1 LRACTAIAD
10 IGDIWYLYDANGNVT
25 EARQGGHSESNST
38 DGQVV
43 AQGDVRWTSEGF
55 GLDRGGQGG
64 QEEKKVWARYYS
76 WDEENRLKQSVEGEL
91 SVEYRYGADGQR
103 AVKYSKRGESL
114 YFDAAA
120 RFQRALQSIPLGKRR
135 EAPYAM
141 WSESINGASIRQSKH
156 VYVGQTRVSTRL
168 NYKGHPDTG
177 FEQANTYYYHGD
189 HLGSAQLVTDP
200 DGQEYEH
207 IEYTPYGELWVE
219 KTRDGIDAIP
229 FRFTGKELDAETG
242 LYYYGARYL
251 DPKTSVWLS
260 ADPALG
266 EYVPGAPT
274 DEEAR
279 KRNGNLPGMGGVF
292 NTVNLHLYHYAGNNP
307 IKYTDPDGKQS
318 KSAIAV
324 ARWESLTNSLNK
336 FAELKQEVMT
346 QIREVELKIDILKGG
361 VENMKIE
368 YRMQTL
374 LDLANFASIFDE
386 SVNASM
392 QQQTP
397 QMMLAAFLANVD
409 LQGLAEYASD
419 YVSAG
424 ESRITK
430 EEIFRYEVDVNMEI
444 KKLEAENK
452 GNEALLQAYVEEMKL
467 LEKELT
473 H

>member
-1 LRACTAIAD
+1 MASAWTAAARTDKKRRRSGPGTIRGMPMRAFSAHDNPFHSANGAIAT
-10 IGDIWYLYDANGNVT
+10 Y
-25 EARQGGHSESNST
+25 
-38 DGQVV
+38 
-43 AQGDVRWTSEGF
+43 
-55 GLDRGGQGG
+55 
-64 QEEKKVWARYYS
+64 
-76 WDEENRLKQSVEGEL
+76 EENRLKQSVEGDL
-91 SVEYRYGADGQR
+91 SVEYRYGSDAAARFQRALQSIPLGKRREASYGQR

-120 RFQRALQSIPLGKRR
+120 RFQRARQSIPLGKRR

-307 IKYTDPDGKQS
+307 IKYTDPDGRAPVKGVYNTIGDDSSQAKVSEVIGYRLPKDTILQIVADTSSLSAMKGNLLRDWATASATVSHVSGELEEVLWEAGAQVTLGTVQS
-318 KSAIAV
+318 IADLSQGNAQSA
-324 ARWESLTNSLNK
+324 
-336 FAELKQEVMT
+336 AELLVTTVDYASEILELNSWRQDSMGEVSRIDSEIDAIDI
-346 QIREVELKIDILKGG
+346 QINMLDAILFEQHKLEVEC
-361 VENMKIE
+361 E
-368 YRMQTL
+368 
-374 LDLANFASIFDE
+374 
-386 SVNASM
+386 
-392 QQQTP
+392 
-397 QMMLAAFLANVD
+397 
-409 LQGLAEYASD
+409 
-419 YVSAG
+419 
-424 ESRITK
+424 
-430 EEIFRYEVDVNMEI
+430 
-444 KKLEAENK
+444 
-452 GNEALLQAYVEEMKL
+452 
-467 LEKELT
+467 
-473 H
+473 

>member
-1 LRACTAIAD
+1 
-10 IGDIWYLYDANGNVT
+10 
-25 EARQGGHSESNST
+25 
-38 DGQVV
+38 
-43 AQGDVRWTSEGF
+43 
-55 GLDRGGQGG
+55 
-64 QEEKKVWARYYS
+64 
-76 WDEENRLKQSVEGEL
+76 
-91 SVEYRYGADGQR
+91 
-103 AVKYSKRGESL
+103 SL

-207 IEYTPYGELWVE
+207 LEYTPYGELWVE

-229 FRFTGKELDAETG
+229 FRFTGKELDPETG

-307 IKYTDPDGKQS
+307 IKYTDPDGKAVNVLAGAFIGAVVSASMNVISQYAS
-318 KSAIAV
+318 AKMSGSSFQLDVNQTLAAAAGGAVAGAITSGASAVASLCYQPTAQVATAVGGAIAGSAGSVVSTIVENGMGGKPLTDGVKESAVIGAIAGGVSSALVPAAKVLYRAPAPYTQITATSV
-324 ARWESLTNSLNK
+324 ARDT
-336 FAELKQEVMT
+336 
-346 QIREVELKIDILKGG
+346 I
-361 VENMKIE
+361 
-368 YRMQTL
+368 
-374 LDLANFASIFDE
+374 
-386 SVNASM
+386 
-392 QQQTP
+392 
-397 QMMLAAFLANVD
+397 
-409 LQGLAEYASD
+409 
-419 YVSAG
+419 
-424 ESRITK
+424 
-430 EEIFRYEVDVNMEI
+430 
-444 KKLEAENK
+444 
-452 GNEALLQAYVEEMKL
+452 
-467 LEKELT
+467 KELGNGAKDEVIT
-473 H
+473 RSVKRALE